1 MTEEQKVEE
10 LENNEAVVESETE
23 DEFGEE
29 SEKRLYS
36 LKSRVAFLTASLV
49 AAAFLLL
56 ISVPGFFDNSAL
68 KFKIEQKLSQT
79 LKTNLTINGDV
90 KVNLF
95 PMPQIEL
102 NDVLVKNIRY
112 EKQLYSL
119 YSKSITLRLSFLSFL
134 KKEFVIS
141 KIIFNNPVFEVFYEE
156 NNAVTRNNKF
166 SEIAAKFAQAENSN
180 QANGVESG
188 FSADLFLIEKF
199 NSNQFSESSLPKI
212 KFENGSIISYDK
224 FSHQREIEEIN
235 GQIMIDATK
244 IRSEGTFTNQKIVTE
259 FKLSANF
266 HSESEEPDSTL
277 ELNSATMN
285 MKISGKFTAEN
296 KGIFTSNFTGKIDAE
311 IFELRNFY
319 RDYLG
324 NNKAIFEKLKQN
336 SKPIKVSSNINNKA
350 GEINFEDIAINSELM
365 NGKGYA
371 LLDLTSNLPRIDLN
385 LNFENLDL
393 DNIWSNERVEL
404 EPNTKEKNA
413 PKQNDETIDGA
424 SLEQDKTIQNTEKD
438 EETEKEKTADDNN
451 KLNLE
456 IANKIKDFDLSA
468 EIKINDVKFINGII
482 KDVSLYTTISKEG
495 QILILPMIFKIP
507 GEGTVR
513 INGVLENDQ
522 DLPKFVGKIDLN
534 GKNLGETLKWL
545 NLQSQNL
552 KFDNLKDYIIYSDI
566 LLFPNL
572 ITMDNFYLNLNEGQS
587 ELRGKIAI
595 DSSNKTTIINNEFHV
610 STFNIDDFFLTS
622 GQNVYLSSGSLLKKL
637 LWLNDIT
644 TVSEISLNFD
654 NLIYKGEEF
663 SENAAVKIAFGQG
676 YLNIKDLNIK
686 SDKSAMQGSL
696 SLDISDQNPVF
707 NLQFFA
713 NSFFYDS
720 SKIVT
725 KQNIEET
732 LESEPLKEGK
742 EIKYNVADQ
751 FLSLPSLEGFA
762 GAINM
767 AINYLK
773 LDDVEIQKAKLNGKL
788 KDGSIADSEVDCEIY
803 GSIFKYR
810 GMIGLRGEKIINGNI
825 TMNNVALEKL
835 LPDLVGIKNISGNT
849 NISASMTA
857 IGAKKSDF
865 IKSLISEIKFSTAT
879 PIIQRYG
886 LSDLVNKLFYY
897 NSYRKE
903 LLNPEQILSNPASK
917 SIFKQANGT
926 ISFDKEKGGKILINV
941 IGTTANSVLSGKI
954 DLNNKTIDAT
964 NNIIFITGS
973 RQKQIPITVAS
984 AIKGDIANA
993 QVSSNLD
1000 QVRQYL
1006 GLPTF
1011 NKSAPVVTNRNP
1023 SNSNN
1028 SANNSFGQNIPNT
1041 TNKVNPDTTTPKA
1054 VFDQINSEIK
1064 QPVNNAQ

>member
-10 LENNEAVVESETE
+10 LEHNEAVVEAAEE
-23 DEFGEE
+23 LEE
-29 SEKRLYS
+29 SEKRVYS
-36 LKSRVAFLTASLV
+36 LRSRVAFLIASIL
-49 AAAFLLL
+49 AASFLLL

-79 LKTNLTINGDV
+79 LKTNFTINGNV
-90 KVNLF
+90 KVDLF

-112 EKQLYSL
+112 DKQFYSL

-134 KKEFVIS
+134 QKEFVIS
-141 KIIFNNPVFEVFYEE
+141 KIIFDNPVFEIFYEE
-156 NNAVTRNNKF
+156 NNAITRNNKF
-166 SEIAAKFAQAENSN
+166 SEITAKFAQVENSSPT
-180 QANGVESG
+180 NGVESG

-199 NSNQFSESSLPKI
+199 NSNQFSESSIPKI
-212 KFENGSIISYDK
+212 KFENGTIISYDK

-235 GQIMIDATK
+235 GQLMVDSTK
-244 IRSEGTFTNQKIVTE
+244 IRSEGTFTNQKVLTE

-266 HSESEEPDSTL
+266 NSDSEEPDSTL
-277 ELNSATMN
+277 ELKSATMN

-296 KGIFTSNFTGKIDAE
+296 KGILTSNFTGKIDTE

-336 SKPIKVSSNINNKA
+336 SHPIKISSHINNKA

-385 LNFENLDL
+385 LTFENLDL
-393 DNIWSNERVEL
+393 DNIWSNERVEI
-404 EPNTKEKNA
+404 EPTTKEKKA
-413 PKQNDETIDGA
+413 PNQNDETLELA
-424 SLEQDKTIQNTEKD
+424 SLEQYKTTQTTEKD
-438 EETEKEKTADDNN
+438 GEQTGKNDKEKIADNN

-572 ITMDNFYLNLNEGQS
+572 ITMDNFYLNMNEGQS

-644 TVSEISLNFD
+644 TVTEISLTFD
-654 NLIYKGEEF
+654 NLIYKGDEF
-663 SENAAVKIAFGQG
+663 SENAAVKISFGQG

-686 SDKSAMQGSL
+686 SNKSALQGSL

-707 NLQFFA
+707 NLQLFA
-713 NSFFYDS
+713 NSFYYDS
-720 SKIVT
+720 SKIIT
-725 KQNIEET
+725 KQITEESF
-732 LESEPLKEGK
+732 ENDSLKEVK
-742 EIKYNVADQ
+742 ESKYNVADQ
-751 FLSLPSLEGFA
+751 FLSLPSLEGFS

-773 LDDVEIQKAKLNGKL
+773 LDDVEIQKAKLNGKI
-788 KDGSIADSEVDCEIY
+788 KDGSISDGEVDCEIY
-803 GSIFKYR
+803 DSIFKYR

-865 IKSLISEIKFSTAT
+865 VKSLMSEIKFSTAT
-879 PIIQRYG
+879 PIIHRYG
-886 LSDLVNKLFYY
+886 LTDLVNKLFYY

-903 LLNPEQILSNPASK
+903 LLNPEQILSNSASK
-917 SIFKQANGT
+917 SVFKQANGT
-926 ISFDKEKGGKILINV
+926 ISFDKEKGGKVLINL

-954 DLNNKTIDAT
+954 DLNTQTIDAT
-964 NNIIFITGS
+964 HNIIFITGS

-984 AIKGDIANA
+984 AIKGDIANV
-993 QVSSNLD
+993 QVNSNLD

-1006 GLPTF
+1006 GLPTL
-1011 NKSAPVVTNRNP
+1011 NKSAPAITNQN
-1023 SNSNN
+1023 NSNN
-1028 SANNSFGQNIPNT
+1028 SAKNSSGQNNAINKINPET
-1041 TNKVNPDTTTPKA
+1041 TQKA
-1054 VFDQINSEIK
+1054 VFDQINSETK
-1064 QPVNNAQ
+1064 QPVKKAQ